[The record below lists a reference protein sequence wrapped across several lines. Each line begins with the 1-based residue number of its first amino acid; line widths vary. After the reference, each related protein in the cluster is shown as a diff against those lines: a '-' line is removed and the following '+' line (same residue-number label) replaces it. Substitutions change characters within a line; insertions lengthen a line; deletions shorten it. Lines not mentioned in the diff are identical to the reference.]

1 MTALSKQTI
10 EFNKIENKH
19 IFAPEYENF
28 VENNTIEFSAQNI
41 AVVYGPNGTGK
52 TSLIRAILGEKD
64 TSIKYQFNNTEY
76 SDGSQFF
83 VIQDQNNRNI
93 IQGKVEDFLLGDKIK
108 QETELHEQI
117 QNEYSQICKEST
129 EILRDKYKIT
139 TTKDKIIS
147 WIDTQLE
154 GFSSLVK
161 DLVNR
166 QSKGS
171 KFGVDNYISLLEEY
185 KTKHT
190 QGYEEDKFYFII
202 NDFGSKDSVIE
213 KIEKLKLDKI
223 ICNPRVRKVEENE
236 DALSILNKF
245 KNRSQCIVCDTD
257 NIDSESLIEKKTKSR
272 DDILSK
278 LDDQTR
284 GLVEETN
291 RKLQVDDPFLI
302 KKSIF
307 DAIETNNIELVKSL
321 NIAIK
326 AYKEIICSNIIADFV
341 EIYKNSQIKDR
352 YDKYTKLINE
362 KIEISEEDVLFIQSI
377 INYSMNK
384 KLHIERGDDK
394 NIKITLD
401 NSEFIGRDR
410 NTLPLSTGE
419 QNFLSLTFEF
429 LKAKKSQQPI
439 VILDDP
445 ISSFDSI
452 YKNKITY
459 AIVKILGGKKRIIL
473 THNTDLLRL
482 LDGQYKNCYNLYLF
496 NNTEGGVNGF
506 IRLNKQESRMT
517 IDITELLDFL
527 RGKSFH
533 GKHNDIDSVKDK
545 YLFQLALIPF
555 MRGYASFIDDTYC
568 KQNLTNL
575 MHGYKTEEV
584 DISDIYNKLF
594 GNQNFESTIISVN
607 DILKIKIDSKTEI
620 VDKEEYPI
628 LNRTLIHTLTYLY
641 LRLTVEKGLIDKYG
655 IDIDPSSPLQLG
667 MIIDK
672 AFPEKNANTIQKR
685 VELTTKKTLLNEFN
699 HFEGNMNL
707 FQPAIDITDTM
718 LEKEGEEIIQ
728 FLNNL
733 D

>member
-1 MTALSKQTI
+1 MATQDKQTI

-64 TSIKYQFNNTEY
+64 TSIKYQFNNTKY

-108 QETELHEQI
+108 QETELYEQI

-139 TTKDKIIS
+139 TTKDKIIG

-171 KFGVDNYISLLEEY
+171 KFGVDNYIRVLEEY
-185 KTKHT
+185 KTKHA

-213 KIEKLKLDKI
+213 KIEMLKLDEI

-257 NIDSESLIEKKTKSR
+257 NIDSEALIEKKTKSR

-278 LDDQTR
+278 LDDQMR
-284 GLVEETN
+284 GIVEEIN
-291 RKLQVDDPFLI
+291 RRLQVDDPFLM
-302 KKSIF
+302 KESIF
-307 DAIETNNIELVKSL
+307 NAIETNNIESVKSL
-321 NIAIK
+321 NTAIK

-429 LKAKKSQQPI
+429 LKAKKSLKPI

-452 YKNKITY
+452 YKNKIVY
-459 AIVKILGGKKRIIL
+459 AVVKILASKKRIIL

-568 KQNLTNL
+568 KQNLTSL

-594 GNQNFESTIISVN
+594 GNKNFESTIISVN
-607 DILKIKIDSKTEI
+607 DILKIKIDSKAEI
-620 VDKEEYPI
+620 VDKEKYPI
-628 LNRTLIHTLTYLY
+628 LNHTLIHTLTYLY

-667 MIIDK
+667 VIIDK

-718 LEKEGEEIIQ
+718 LEKEREEIIQ

>member
-1 MTALSKQTI
+1 MATPDKRII
-10 EFNKIENKH
+10 EFNKIENKD
-19 IFAPEYENF
+19 IFAPEYKNF
-28 VENNTIEFSAQNI
+28 VENNIIEFSTQNI

-64 TSIKYQFNNTEY
+64 TSIKYRFNNEDY

-83 VIQDQNNRNI
+83 VVQDQNNRNI
-93 IQGKVEDFLLGDKIK
+93 IQGKVEDFLLGDKIR
-108 QETELHEQI
+108 QEAELHDQI
-117 QNEYSQICKEST
+117 QNEYSQICEKNID
-129 EILRDKYKIT
+129 ILKNKYKIT

-147 WIDTQLE
+147 WIDAQLE
-154 GFSSLVK
+154 GFSLLVK

-171 KFGVDNYISLLEEY
+171 KFGVDNYIRLLEEH
-185 KTKHT
+185 KAKHT
-190 QGYEEDKFYFII
+190 QVYEEDKFHFII

-213 KIEKLKLDKI
+213 KIETLQLDKI

-257 NIDSESLIEKKTKSR
+257 NIDSEALIEKKTKSR

-278 LDDQTR
+278 LDGQTR
-284 GLVEETN
+284 GLVEEIN
-291 RKLQVDDPFLI
+291 RRLQINDPFLI
-302 KKSIF
+302 KESIF
-307 DAIETNNIELVKSL
+307 NAIETNNIELVKSL
-321 NIAIK
+321 NVTIK
-326 AYKEIICSNIIADFV
+326 AYKEIICSDITADLV

-352 YDKYTKLINE
+352 YDEYERLINE

-384 KLHIERGDDK
+384 ELHIERGDNK

-401 NSEFIGRDR
+401 SGEFIGRDR

-429 LKAKKSQQPI
+429 LKAKNSPQPI

-452 YKNKITY
+452 YKNKIAY
-459 AIVKILGGKKRIIL
+459 AIVKILGNKKRIIL

-482 LDGQYKNCYNLYLF
+482 LDGQFKNCYNLYLF

-506 IRLNKQESRMT
+506 IRLNEQESMMA

-527 RGKSFH
+527 RGKPFR
-533 GKHNDIDSVKDK
+533 GKYNGIAFVKDK

-555 MRGYASFIDDTYC
+555 MRGYASFINDTDC

-575 MHGYKTEEV
+575 MHGYKTDEV
-584 DISDIYNKLF
+584 DISNIYNKLF
-594 GNQNFESTIISVN
+594 GNKNFESTIISVN
-607 DILKIKIDSKTEI
+607 DILKTKIDSKTEI
-620 VDKEEYPI
+620 VDKEKYPI

-641 LRLTVEKGLIDKYG
+641 LRLTVEKVLIDKCG
-655 IDIDPSSPLQLG
+655 ISINPSSSLQLG
-667 MIIDK
+667 GIIDK
-672 AFPEKNANTIQKR
+672 AFPEKNADTIKKR

-718 LEKEGEEIIQ
+718 LEKEREEIIQ